1 MPNAGGFQDSSV
13 RLYCMDGRLQEASE
27 RRRKRPHGDAEGG
40 GRALGPYAEGG
51 AILRGHSRPVYGLD
65 FSLDERLLLSASGDG
80 TVRLWS
86 TEIGANLVAYRW
98 ALCYA
103 SQQTQL
109 WCKWPC
115 MTTHT
120 CAE

>member
-1 MPNAGGFQDSSV
+1 MSWGHRACQSLVNKPGMPSTGGFQDSSV

-27 RRRKRPHGDAEGG
+27 RRRKRPHGDAEVGG
-40 GRALGPYAEGG
+40 QALGPYTEGG

-86 TEIGANLVAYRW
+86 TEIGANLVAYR
-98 ALCYA
+98 
-103 SQQTQL
+103 
-109 WCKWPC
+109 
-115 MTTHT
+115 
-120 CAE
+120 